1 MMIKSCKKRYKKDT
15 HRAIPPEDTLKKIE
29 PLLGVAG
36 ITRVADITNLDR
48 VGIPVFSSI
57 RPMAKSGAISVYNG
71 KGITPTEAKV
81 SAMMEGFERYSAEV
95 SDKPDTITS
104 FSRLSDKE
112 VVLNPRELILPNRIS
127 NTDVENV
134 DIPWMKGYDL
144 MKDEEIFVPMNAVIH
159 PLDSQ
164 YKSIFRTNTN
174 GLASGNRLEEAIF
187 HGLTEVIERDAWSLV
202 EVTRNTG
209 DEIIID
215 NDSHDFK
222 DDIQSNS
229 TLFSV
234 LDLVNKFNK
243 AGIEIRIKDIT
254 SDVNIPTFAAV
265 ADDILLKDPALLV
278 IGMGTHTNAE
288 VAIIRAL
295 TEAAQS
301 RVTQIHGA
309 REDTTSGEMRKKI
322 GYERMKKINSH
333 WFKPAQT
340 KRLSKVI
347 SFDYDDFL
355 DDINHT
361 IKNLKNVG
369 IDRVI
374 FVDLTRE
381 NLNIPVVRVIVPGL
395 EVYAIDPDRIGER
408 CKNARR
414 SHLLGT
420 KLRS

>member
-1 MMIKSCKKRYKKDT
+1 MMIKSCKKRYKRDT
-15 HRAIPPEDTLKKIE
+15 HRAIPPEETLNKIE
-29 PLLGVAG
+29 PLLDVAG
-36 ITRVADITNLDR
+36 ITRVADITDLDR
-48 VGIPVFSSI
+48 IGIPVYSSI

-95 SDKPDTITS
+95 YDKPDVITS
-104 FSRLSDKE
+104 FSRLSDRE
-112 VVLNPRELILPNRIS
+112 VVLNPRELILPDQIS
-127 NTDVENV
+127 RLDIDNM

-144 MKDEEIFVPMNAVIH
+144 INNEEIFVPMNAVVH
-159 PLDSQ
+159 PLDPQ
-164 YKSIFRTNTN
+164 YQSLFRTNTN
-174 GLASGNRLEEAIF
+174 GLASGNKLEEAIF
-187 HGLTEVIERDAWSLV
+187 HGLTEVIERDAWSIV
-202 EVTRNTG
+202 EITRDTG
-209 DEIIID
+209 DDLVID
-215 NDSHDFK
+215 K
-222 DDIQSNS
+222 DVQEFHESLPSNRTVLS
-229 TLFSV
+229 I
-234 LDLVNKFNK
+234 LDLVSKFNK
-243 AGIEIRIKDIT
+243 AGVEIRIKDIT

-288 VAIIRAL
+288 VAIIRSL

-333 WFKPAQT
+333 WFKPASEKSLIEIT
-340 KRLSKVI
+340 SP
-347 SFDYDDFL
+347 DYDDFL

-361 IKNLKNVG
+361 IENLKRVG
-369 IDRVI
+369 IERVI

-381 NLNIPVVRVIVPGL
+381 DLNIPVVRVIVPGL
-395 EVYAIDPDRIGER
+395 EEYAVDQDRIGDR

-414 SHLLGT
+414 NRLLGT